1 MRITQKQE
9 NLKKERERIKLLK
22 QIEESQK
29 ILKEKEVILQKQLE
43 NKEQINQIKANIEDL
58 KNKVEETTK
67 NNNRIK
73 QITVINKSDLKSD
86 VKEKKN
92 DSETIT
98 NIKKDVDT
106 VKRNIEDKLIR
117 NELARQRE
125 EEIKKENILILKKVI
140 QKKKWKR
147 TKLNFSLMK
156 I

>member
-1 MRITQKQE
+1 MRNYSKTRKFE
-9 NLKKERERIKLLK
+9 KERERIKLLK
-22 QIEESQK
+22 QIEENQK

-67 NNNRIK
+67 NNNRIT

-86 VKEKKN
+86 VKEKKT

-125 EEIKKENILILKKVI
+125 EEIKKE
-140 QKKKWKR
+140 
-147 TKLNFSLMK
+147 K
-156 I
+156 IFLF